1 MTATIDKRKQARD
14 AWAHYCDELKRAGEE
29 FLRTDFP
36 IDDLDLNEGLR
47 YLARLTS
54 TSIDRNVEGANP
66 ARPFLYVMCDE
77 HVKVGGDNPDNR
89 YYAAPVSA
97 AHRYV
102 LRGDFRRC
110 SYFSVVTT
118 GRVDGTEAITS
129 GSISGD
135 SCEALGDGTT
145 EIYVSQGRIGANHVA
160 MDNRTSTLILRCTIE
175 TPGDKDIRPV
185 LTRIDGKDPEVLTL
199 ESVSHSLVNS
209 ARFVSNVSR
218 FFGSW
223 MADFQKWKNQLPLY
237 PDQDY
242 LIAIGG
248 DPNIKYYWGSWELRA
263 GEALILSAR
272 RVPTATT
279 WNCQLCN
286 VWLESLDYTFAQ
298 IHLNS
303 RTARYD
309 ADGGVTMIV
318 CDSDPE
324 HPNWLQTLGHAHGAL
339 CMRLVGASEPMVV
352 DARVVPL
359 AEARQLATLLKACP

>member
-1 MTATIDKRKQARD
+1 MTATTDKRMQARE
-14 AWAHYCDELKRAGEE
+14 AWARYCDELRKAGDQ

-36 IDDLDLNEGLR
+36 IDDLDLSEGLR

-66 ARPFLYVMCDE
+66 AKPFLYMMCNE

-110 SYFSVVTT
+110 NYFSVVTT
-118 GRVDGTEAITS
+118 GRVDGSEAITS

-135 SCEALGDGTT
+135 SCKRLPDGTT
-145 EIYVSQGRIGANHVA
+145 EICVGREPFGTNHVA
-160 MDNRTSTLILRCTIE
+160 MDDRTSTLILRCTIE
-175 TPGDKDIRPV
+175 EPGDKDVRPL
-185 LTRIDGKDPEVLTL
+185 LTRIDGTDPEVLTL
-199 ESVSHSLVNS
+199 EGVSSALQNS

-218 FFGSW
+218 FFAGW

-237 PDQDY
+237 PDQAY

-248 DPNIKYYWGSWELRA
+248 DPNIKYYWGSWELRP
-263 GEALILSAR
+263 GEALILSTR
-272 RVPTATT
+272 KVPKATT

-286 VWLESLDYTFAQ
+286 AWLESLDYTFAQ

-303 RTARYD
+303 RTAAYD
-309 ADGGVTMIV
+309 DDGGVTMIV
-318 CDSDPE
+318 ADSDPG

-339 CMRLVGASEPMVV
+339 CMRLVGASEPMAV
-352 DARVVPL
+352 DARVVSL
-359 AEARQLATLLKACP
+359 GEARQLAKHLKDHS

>member
-1 MTATIDKRKQARD
+1 MTATTARRNQARD
-14 AWAHYCDELKRAGEE
+14 AWAHYCDELKRAGEQ

-47 YLARLTS
+47 YLARLTA

-66 ARPFLYVMCDE
+66 AKPFLYMMCNE
-77 HVKVGGDNPDNR
+77 HIKVGGDNPDNR

-97 AHRYV
+97 AHSYV

-129 GSISGD
+129 GSINGD
-135 SCEALGDGTT
+135 CCKPLDDGTT
-145 EIYVSQGRIGANHVA
+145 EIHVSRDSLGVNHVA
-160 MDNRTSTLILRCTIE
+160 MDDRTSTLILRCTIE
-175 TPGDKDIRPV
+175 DPGDRDVRPV
-185 LTRIDGKDPEVLTL
+185 LVRIDGKDPEVLTL
-199 ESVSHSLVNS
+199 ESVTASLQNS
-209 ARFVSNVSR
+209 ARFVGNVSR
-218 FFGSW
+218 FFGDW
-223 MADFQKWKNQLPLY
+223 MAGFQKWKNKLPLY
-237 PDQDY
+237 PDQGY

-248 DPNIKYYWGSWELRA
+248 DPNIKYYWGSWELDA

-272 RVPTATT
+272 SVPKATT

-286 VWLESLDYTFAQ
+286 VWLESLDYTIAQ

-303 RTARYD
+303 RNATYD

-318 CDSDPE
+318 SDGDPQ

-339 CMRLVGASEPMVV
+339 CMRLVGASEPMIV

-359 AEARQLATLLKACP
+359 SEARQLAKYPKSRA